1 MATDNTYR
9 KFHEMQMCV
18 LRHASGQTD
27 KQTYRHAV
35 RDKNWTRQCHT
46 LAVCET
52 CEVKRL
58 KFGTLSDHRKC

>member
-1 MATDNTYR
+1 
-9 KFHEMQMCV
+9 MQMCV

-58 KFGTLSDHRKC
+58 KFGTLSDHGKC